1 MTENFWRELP
11 RPFFILAPMEDV
23 TDIVFRHVVSEAAR
37 PDVFFTEF
45 TNTESFCHPEG
56 IHSVR
61 GRLTFS
67 EDEQPMVAHIWGD
80 KPEHFHE
87 MSIGMAEMGFKGI
100 DLNMGCPVANVA
112 SKGKGSGLILR
123 PETAAEIIQA
133 SKAGGLP
140 VSVKT
145 RLGYY
150 DIDEWKDWLKHVFE
164 QDIANLSIHLRTR
177 KEMSKVDAHWELI
190 AAIKQMRDDIAPD
203 TLLTIN
209 GDIPDRKTGLEL
221 AEKYGIDG
229 VMIGRGIFHN
239 PYAFEKEPREH
250 TSKELLGLLRLHL
263 SLFDKYSKEESRLF
277 KPLRRFFKIYV
288 RGIRG
293 ASELRHQL
301 MQTNTTNEARALLDD
316 FEARMDD
323 EVKS

>member
-1 MTENFWRELP
+1 MKENFWSELP

-45 TNTESFCHPEG
+45 TNTESYCHPEG

-80 KPEHFHE
+80 KPEQFRK
-87 MSIGMAEMGFKGI
+87 MSIGLKEMGFKGI
-100 DLNMGCPVANVA
+100 DLNIGCPVANVA
-112 SKGKGSGLILR
+112 KKGKGSGLILR
-123 PETAAEIIQA
+123 PERAAEIIQA
-133 SKAGGLP
+133 TKEGGLP

-150 DIDEWKDWLKHVFE
+150 EIDEWKDWLKHVFE

-177 KEMSKVDAHWELI
+177 REMSKVDAHWELI
-190 AAIKQMRDDIAPD
+190 EAIKTMRDEIAPH

-209 GDIPDRKTGLEL
+209 GDIPDRQKGLEL
-221 AEKYGIDG
+221 ANKYGVDG

-239 PYAFEKEPREH
+239 PFAFEKEPREH
-250 TSKELLGLLRLHL
+250 TSEELLDLFRLHL
-263 SLFDKYSKEESRLF
+263 SLYEKYSNEETQQF
-277 KPLRRFFKIYV
+277 KALRRFFKIYI
-288 RGIRG
+288 RGIKG
-293 ASELRHQL
+293 ASQLRHKL
-301 MQTNTTNEARALLDD
+301 MSTETIDEARELLDE
-316 FEARMDD
+316 FEAKRNNT
-323 EVKS
+323 EA

>member
-1 MTENFWRELP
+1 MKENFWSELP

-45 TNTESFCHPEG
+45 TNTESYCHPEG

-80 KPEHFHE
+80 KPEQFRK
-87 MSIGMAEMGFKGI
+87 MSVGLKEMGFKGI

-112 SKGKGSGLILR
+112 KKGKGSGLILR
-123 PETAAEIIQA
+123 PERAAEIIQA
-133 SKAGGLP
+133 TKEGGLP

-150 DIDEWKDWLKHVFE
+150 EIDEWKDWLKHVFE

-177 KEMSKVDAHWELI
+177 REMSKVDAHWELI
-190 AAIKQMRDDIAPD
+190 EAIKTMRDEIAPN

-209 GDIPDRKTGLEL
+209 GDIPDRQKGLEL
-221 AEKYGIDG
+221 ANKYGVDG

-239 PYAFEKEPREH
+239 PFAFEKEPREH
-250 TSKELLGLLRLHL
+250 TSEELLDLFRLHL
-263 SLFDKYSKEESRLF
+263 SLYEKYSNEETQQF
-277 KPLRRFFKIYV
+277 KALRRFFKIYI
-288 RGIRG
+288 RGIKG
-293 ASELRHQL
+293 ASQLRHKL
-301 MQTNTTNEARALLDD
+301 MSTETIDEARELLDE
-316 FEARMDD
+316 FEAKRNNT
-323 EVKS
+323 ES